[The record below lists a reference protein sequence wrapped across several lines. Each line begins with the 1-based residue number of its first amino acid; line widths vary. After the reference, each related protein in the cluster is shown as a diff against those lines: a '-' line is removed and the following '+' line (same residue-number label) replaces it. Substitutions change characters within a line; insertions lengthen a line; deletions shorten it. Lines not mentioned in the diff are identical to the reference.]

1 MRRSRSSQDYV
12 INNYIVYQQRST
24 SPAVSS
30 SLGFCIAR
38 SAASLLA
45 PSATLPHWCTLPTSW
60 RAGALALTQL
70 TVAKRGLLEC
80 PRCPSPAVRTRQG
93 RWGAHRPHPA
103 VSPRAAPVLEN
114 SQRRPGHATRR
125 RRSTVCICVG
135 TVHPHVDARAGGV
148 GGRLGVSV
156 SWLASCGPGWA
167 AIKQPEQDRCTTTN
181 GTGGAQRTDGCRVG
195 RRCGLAAREHGREWG
210 EVAGGRPRPLST
222 RGTTLRQGRRGGSA

>member
-1 MRRSRSSQDYV
+1 MRSRSSPSL
-12 INNYIVYQQRST
+12 N
-24 SPAVSS
+24 AGCSS
-30 SLGFCIAR
+30 VRAAHPLLCVHARDDGVLIA
-38 SAASLLA
+38 
-45 PSATLPHWCTLPTSW
+45 
-60 RAGALALTQL
+60 
-70 TVAKRGLLEC
+70 
-80 PRCPSPAVRTRQG
+80 
-93 RWGAHRPHPA
+93 PHPA

-114 SQRRPGHATRR
+114 SQRRPGHAMRR
-125 RRSTVCICVG
+125 QRSTVCICVG